1 MSDVFIF
8 NFYISKSRANEFDNC
23 TLNLYCIFIRRY
35 NNISKESQ
43 SYLGLFTLILF
54 LRVKSPLKISRLSM
68 LVPKK
73 YYKIETYFKAA
84 YIYMK
89 DCATFLMYSIILWSS
104 SLCDIKGI
112 SYISYIKEK
121 AIPPLNR
128 TRTRHK
134 SCKLFFLLSIFHSIH
149 TLHLVFKEY

>member
-1 MSDVFIF
+1 MKCFLF
-8 NFYISKSRANEFDNC
+8 ESRMTNEFDNC

-54 LRVKSPLKISRLSM
+54 LRVKSPLKISR
-68 LVPKK
+68 KK

-149 TLHLVFKEY
+149 TLHLVFKEYWTYCGWICL